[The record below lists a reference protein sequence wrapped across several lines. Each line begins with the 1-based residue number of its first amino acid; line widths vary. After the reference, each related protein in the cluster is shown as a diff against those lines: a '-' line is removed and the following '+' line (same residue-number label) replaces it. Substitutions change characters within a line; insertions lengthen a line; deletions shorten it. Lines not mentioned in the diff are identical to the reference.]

1 MFYHLVSI
9 AGAGVLLR
17 FICLHFMNL
26 LQHTCVRTQSHP
38 HSRTCLG
45 TYRVYAHTHT
55 HTHTHTYTHTHTHTH
70 THTQAGTSIF
80 THRHTSHGHT
90 QTCPNAH
97 TYMHTQIHPLS
108 PGASQT
114 KALPSDF
121 HTPASR
127 FYGQIIISCKAESP
141 PL

>member
-1 MFYHLVSI
+1 MFYNLVFI
-9 AGAGVLLR
+9 AGAGVLLT

-38 HSRTCLG
+38 HSRTCMG
-45 TYRVYAHTHT
+45 THRVYPQAHTHI
-55 HTHTHTYTHTHTHTH
+55 YTHTD

-90 QTCPNAH
+90 QTCPNTH

>member
-1 MFYHLVSI
+1 MVCVLPPCIYCRGR
-9 AGAGVLLR
+9 GAIKIYLSSFHESPSTYLCTHTVTPTLQDMPGNIQGV
-17 FICLHFMNL
+17 C
-26 LQHTCVRTQSHP
+26 
-38 HSRTCLG
+38 
-45 TYRVYAHTHT
+45 THT
-55 HTHTHTYTHTHTHTH
+55 HTHTRTHIHTHTH

-80 THRHTSHGHT
+80 THRHTSRGHT
-90 QTCPNAH
+90 QTRPNAH